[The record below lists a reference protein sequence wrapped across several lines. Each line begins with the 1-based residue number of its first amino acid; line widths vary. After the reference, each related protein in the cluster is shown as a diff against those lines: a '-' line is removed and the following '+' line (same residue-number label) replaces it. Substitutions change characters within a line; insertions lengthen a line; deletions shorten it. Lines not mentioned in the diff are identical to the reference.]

1 METIKI
7 SILNPRVKQ
16 IIIDLQSLN
25 LLRIE
30 KDSNEKALPELTQN
44 QKEDLDLS
52 YLESEEENSLI
63 DNSVVT
69 KISVVDVEAFGN
81 ILKSKDYGALKL
93 FVMEHSKKMGKTF
106 FSKMFTALE
115 PMVADQSSP
124 VLVKILGENQK
135 HFSKIPDTYIFWLNI
150 CVQILIEVD
159 FK

>member
-30 KDSNEKALPELTQN
+30 KDSNEKALPELSPE

-63 DNSVVT
+63 DNSVVM
-69 KISVVDVEAFGN
+69 E
-81 ILKSKDYGALKL
+81 KL
-93 FVMEHSKKMGKTF
+93 SEYLSGSKKR
-106 FSKMFTALE
+106 
-115 PMVADQSSP
+115 
-124 VLVKILGENQK
+124 
-135 HFSKIPDTYIFWLNI
+135 
-150 CVQILIEVD
+150 
-159 FK
+159 